1 MPASPA
7 HWMFSEVVAQPITMG
22 TDYKVL
28 MELARENEIHVRD
41 DMELGTASL
50 CYGPRSA
57 ACWPPRLRNPGVKVR
72 QIRSVR

>member
-41 DMELGTASL
+41 DIELGTASL

-57 ACWPPRLRNPGVKVR
+57 ACWPSSLRNPGVKAR
-72 QIRSVR
+72 QMRSVR